1 MEQKAARKVHKNKG
15 KKIFAI
21 IMILLLVALV
31 AAVVFMQTHKVNTIS
46 DNIYINTLAVGGMN
60 LSEAT
65 ELIEKEFGTD
75 YFKKNVEV
83 KYDDKTYEADLFG
96 LVTIDAEETAKE
108 ALNKSN
114 SLWERLFKSEK
125 VVVPFD
131 LNTKEDELR
140 NNLLDFARKTD
151 VDSGVFKFN
160 EDYTMVDV
168 DSSKQEKLIDTEK
181 TIERIIDNAEL
192 NIFEKIDAVIVD
204 RNNEDYIDELYHRLS
219 KPAINASIGMNDD
232 GSTYIVPEEYGIIVN
247 EDRFEDLFEG
257 NDGVFSME
265 IKSVE
270 PEIKTSDLD
279 IEFYQ
284 DVLGEY
290 TSAYNVGLVNRTKNV
305 SLAARLVNGT
315 VVMPGDRFSYNGVV
329 GKRTYERGF
338 VDATVYTGEGTEEGI
353 GGGICQVSSTIY
365 CAQLRADLKT
375 VSRSNHS
382 YTVVYVPLGQDATV
396 VYGALDYVFENST
409 NFPIKIVANANGG
422 YLNVKILGTKID
434 KSQTVD
440 VVSVTQSTVAKGE
453 VQTETPDL
461 LVGQTEVKQEGQN
474 GAVVNTYKVYYKN
487 GIEQKREFVSKS
499 TYRPMNKIILI
510 GTGVEEET
518 ENTESEQIP
527 GNDTGKE
534 NGVDKETQAPEDESA
549 DVFGEDNI
557 ETELEGSGNE
567 KPAEDEL
574 PTSDTGL

>member
-1 MEQKAARKVHKNKG
+1 MEQKATRKVHKKKG
-15 KKIFAI
+15 KKIFAV

-46 DNIYINTLAVGGMN
+46 DNIYVNSVAVGGLN

-65 ELIEKEFGTD
+65 EAIEKGFGAD
-75 YFKKNVEV
+75 YFKKNVV
-83 KYDDKTYEADLFG
+83 IKYNEKTYDADLFG
-96 LVTIDAEETAKE
+96 LVTVDSLETAKA

-114 SLWERLFKSEK
+114 SLWECLFKSEK
-125 VVVPFD
+125 IVVPFE
-131 LNTKEDELR
+131 LNAKEDELR
-140 NNLLDFARKTD
+140 KNLLDFARKTD
-151 VDSGVFKFN
+151 IESGVFTFN
-160 EDYTMVDV
+160 EDHTRVDV
-168 DSSKQEKLIDTEK
+168 DASKLGKLIDTEE
-181 TIERIIDNAEL
+181 TIEIIIDKAEL
-192 NIFEKIDAVIVD
+192 NVFENVDAVLIGGND
-204 RNNEDYIDELYHRLS
+204 EDYIDELYHRLV
-219 KPAINASIGMNDD
+219 KPAKNAKIGLNDD

-247 EDRFEDLFEG
+247 EDKFEDLFKE
-257 NDGVFSME
+257 NNGVFSMD
-265 IKSVE
+265 IKSIE
-270 PEIKTSDLD
+270 PEIKTVDLD

-315 VVMPGDRFSYNGVV
+315 VIMPGNRFSYNGTV

-396 VYGALDYVFENST
+396 VYGAIDYVFENST
-409 NFPIKIVANANGG
+409 DFPIKIVANANGG

-440 VVSVTQSTVAKGE
+440 VVSTTQSTVAKGE

-474 GAVVNTYKVYYKN
+474 GAVVSTYKVYYKN

-510 GTGVEEET
+510 GTGVEEIPET
-518 ENTESEQIP
+518 SENEQIL
-527 GNDTGKE
+527 GNDAEKE
-534 NGVDKETQAPEDESA
+534 NVEDKDTQTTEDENVN
-549 DVFGEDNI
+549 VFGEDII
-557 ETELEGSGNE
+557 ENE
-567 KPAEDEL
+567 SEESADGKPAEEEL

>member
-1 MEQKAARKVHKNKG
+1 M
-15 KKIFAI
+15 
-21 IMILLLVALV
+21 
-31 AAVVFMQTHKVNTIS
+31 
-46 DNIYINTLAVGGMN
+46 
-60 LSEAT
+60 SEAT
-65 ELIEKEFGTD
+65 GLIEKEFGTD

-125 VVVPFD
+125 VVVPFE
-131 LNTKEDELR
+131 LNAKEDELR

-192 NIFEKIDAVIVD
+192 NIFEKIDAVIVE

-219 KPAINASIGMNDD
+219 KPAKNASIGMNDD

-247 EDRFEDLFEG
+247 EDRFEDLFEE
-257 NDGVFSME
+257 NDGKFSME

-396 VYGALDYVFENST
+396 VYGAIDYVFENST

-474 GAVVNTYKVYYKN
+474 GAVINTYKVYYKN

-534 NGVDKETQAPEDESA
+534 NGVDKETQAPEEESA

-557 ETELEGSGNE
+557 ETELEGSVNE

>member
-1 MEQKAARKVHKNKG
+1 M
-15 KKIFAI
+15 
-21 IMILLLVALV
+21 
-31 AAVVFMQTHKVNTIS
+31 
-46 DNIYINTLAVGGMN
+46 
-60 LSEAT
+60 
-65 ELIEKEFGTD
+65 
-75 YFKKNVEV
+75 
-83 KYDDKTYEADLFG
+83 
-96 LVTIDAEETAKE
+96 
-108 ALNKSN
+108 
-114 SLWERLFKSEK
+114 
-125 VVVPFD
+125 
-131 LNTKEDELR
+131 
-140 NNLLDFARKTD
+140 
-151 VDSGVFKFN
+151 
-160 EDYTMVDV
+160 
-168 DSSKQEKLIDTEK
+168 
-181 TIERIIDNAEL
+181 
-192 NIFEKIDAVIVD
+192 
-204 RNNEDYIDELYHRLS
+204 
-219 KPAINASIGMNDD
+219 
-232 GSTYIVPEEYGIIVN
+232 
-247 EDRFEDLFEG
+247 
-257 NDGVFSME
+257 
-265 IKSVE
+265 
-270 PEIKTSDLD
+270 
-279 IEFYQ
+279 
-284 DVLGEY
+284 
-290 TSAYNVGLVNRTKNV
+290 VNRTKNV
-305 SLAARLVNGT
+305 SLPARLVNGT
-315 VVMPGDRFSYNGVV
+315 VVMPVDRVSYNGVV

-396 VYGALDYVFENST
+396 VYGAIDYVFENST

-474 GAVVNTYKVYYKN
+474 GAVDNTYKVYYKN

-527 GNDTGKE
+527 GNDTEKE
-534 NGVDKETQAPEDESA
+534 NGVDKETQAPEEESA

-557 ETELEGSGNE
+557 ETELEGSVNE

>member
-1 MEQKAARKVHKNKG
+1 MELKVARKVHKNRG
-15 KKIFAI
+15 KKIFAVTI
-21 IMILLLVALV
+21 ILLLVALV

-46 DNIYINTLAVGGMN
+46 DNIYINTLAVGGKD

-65 ELIEKEFGTD
+65 ELIEKEFGAD

-83 KYDDKTYEADLFG
+83 KYDDKTYEADLLG
-96 LVTIDAEETAKE
+96 IVTIDAEETAKE

-125 VVVPFD
+125 VVVPFE
-131 LNTKEDELR
+131 LNVKEDELR
-140 NNLLDFARKTD
+140 DNLLDFARRTD
-151 VDSGVFKFN
+151 VVSGVFTFN

-168 DSSKQEKLIDTEK
+168 DASKQEKLIDTEA
-181 TIERIIDNAEL
+181 TVERIIDNAEL
-192 NIFEKIDAVIVD
+192 NIFEEIDAVIVD
-204 RNNEDYIDELYHRLS
+204 RRSEDYIDELYHRLS
-219 KPAINASIGMNDD
+219 KPAKNASIGMNDD
-232 GSTYIVPEEYGIIVN
+232 ESTYIVPEEYGIVVN
-247 EDRFEDLFEG
+247 EDKFEDLFEE
-257 NDGVFSME
+257 NNGVFSME
-265 IKSVE
+265 VKNVE
-270 PEIKTSDLD
+270 PEIKTIDLD

-305 SLAARLVNGT
+305 SLAARFVNGT
-315 VVMPGDRFSYNGVV
+315 VIMPGERFSYNGVV

-375 VSRSNHS
+375 ISRTNHS

-396 VYGALDYVFENST
+396 VYGAIDYVFENNT
-409 NFPIKIVANANGG
+409 NFPIKIMANANGG
-422 YLNVKILGTKID
+422 YLNVKILGTKVD
-434 KSQTVD
+434 KTNTVD

-461 LVGQTEVKQEGQN
+461 PLGQTEVKQEGQS

-487 GIEQKREFVSKS
+487 GVEQKREFVSKS
-499 TYRPMNKIILI
+499 TYKPMNKIILI
-510 GTGVEEET
+510 GTGEVEGIDNSENDTE
-518 ENTESEQIP
+518 ENTDNNETTTTDDVSIEVFDEDVI
-527 GNDTGKE
+527 E
-534 NGVDKETQAPEDESA
+534 NETVESA
-549 DVFGEDNI
+549 DEQPKEED
-557 ETELEGSGNE
+557 
-567 KPAEDEL
+567 L